1 MEVPVTTQHPP
12 VDLERLRR
20 DIERNAQFGVVPT
33 EKGVARTVLPG
44 TEENRE
50 ARKNLVDSMIH
61 ANMDVKFD
69 AVGNIVGTWN
79 PPQCDPTAAP
89 VAIGSHLDS
98 VPNGGIFDGPLG
110 IFAGLEAVRAI
121 QEAAVSLYRP
131 IQVVCFT
138 GEEGTRF
145 ADGVL
150 GSSVASGLLGV
161 EDALSLSDGTET
173 LREALDA
180 IGFHGEGRVDATD
193 WHAFLE
199 LHIEQGTRLERM
211 GLQAG
216 VVTTISGTTRIHSTI
231 EGESNH
237 SGTTPMSDRT
247 DALAAASEFVL
258 SVEKSVREFD
268 SKTAVATV
276 GELSVDPNAVNV
288 VPGEVEVSADIRDV
302 DEAVIQTLV
311 DDART
316 TLQQLE
322 NDRGVTTTFESSYEV
337 SPIDMAPACRDALHS
352 SGEQL
357 GIEMVDMHSGAGH
370 DSMQIAQATDV
381 GLLFVPSQGG
391 HSHNALEWTDWGVC
405 ANATELLTV
414 ALSSLAGSRDDS
426 VEWLSI

>member
-1 MEVPVTTQHPP
+1 MQVTTQHPP
-12 VDLERLRR
+12 VKLERLRR
-20 DIERNAQFGVVPT
+20 EIERNAQFGVVPT
-33 EKGVARTVLPG
+33 ETGIARTVLPG
-44 TEENRE
+44 TEPNRE
-50 ARKNLVDSMIH
+50 ARKNLVDRMIH
-61 ANMDVKFD
+61 ADMDVDFD

-79 PPQCDPTAAP
+79 PPECDPTADP

-110 IFAGLEAVRAI
+110 VFAGLEAVRAI
-121 QEAAVSLYRP
+121 QEVNVSLNRP
-131 IQVVCFT
+131 IQVISFT

-150 GSSVASGLLGV
+150 GSSVASGLLDV

-180 IGFHGEGRVDATD
+180 IGFHGEGRLNATN

-199 LHIEQGTRLERM
+199 LHVEQGSRLEKM

-216 VVTTISGTTRIHSTI
+216 VVTTIAGTTRIHSTI

-237 SGTTPMSDRT
+237 SGTTPMSDRI

-258 SVEKSVREFD
+258 SVENSVHEL
-268 SKTAVATV
+268 SSETAVATV

-288 VPGEVEVSADIRDV
+288 VPGEVEVSTDIRDV
-302 DEAVIQTLV
+302 DDAVIQALV
-311 DDART
+311 DNVRA

-322 NDRGVTTTFESSYEV
+322 DDREVTTTFKSSYEV
-337 SPIDMAPACRDALHS
+337 SPIDMAPVCRKALHS
-352 SGEQL
+352 AGEQL
-357 GIEMVDMHSGAGH
+357 GIDTVNLHSGAGH

-391 HSHNALEWTDWGVC
+391 HSHNALEWTDWGTC
-405 ANATELLTV
+405 ATATELLAV
-414 ALSSLAGSRDDS
+414 ALVSLAGYRGES
-426 VEWLSI
+426 VEWFNSI